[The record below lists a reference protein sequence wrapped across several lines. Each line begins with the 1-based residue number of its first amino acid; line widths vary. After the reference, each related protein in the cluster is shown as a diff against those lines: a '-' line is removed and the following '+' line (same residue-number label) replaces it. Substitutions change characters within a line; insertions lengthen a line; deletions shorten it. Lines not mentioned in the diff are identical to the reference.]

1 MGYFYSLLLYLLY
14 TLLLVYVSE
23 IFLKIFLLKL
33 FMTVILGEVGRGGG
47 GLVSSS
53 SGRFCITLPFFIS
66 IKLISIGL

>member
-33 FMTVILGEVGRGGG
+33 FMTVILGEVGEGGG
-47 GLVSSS
+47 FS
-53 SGRFCITLPFFIS
+53 
-66 IKLISIGL
+66 